1 MLSQE
6 VLDKIKEVEDLNYLK
21 DMVYCSLQTG
31 DVSLNQFIN
40 IMQAS
45 SKKEVIDIIN
55 LVI

>member
-6 VLDKIKEVEDLNYLK
+6 VLDKIKEIEDLNYLK
-21 DMVYCSLQTG
+21 DVVYCSLQTG
-31 DVSLNQFIN
+31 DVSLSQFIN

>member
-6 VLDKIKEVEDLNYLK
+6 VLDKINLK
-21 DMVYCSLQTG
+21 DVVYCSLQTG
-31 DVSLNQFIN
+31 DVSLSQFIN